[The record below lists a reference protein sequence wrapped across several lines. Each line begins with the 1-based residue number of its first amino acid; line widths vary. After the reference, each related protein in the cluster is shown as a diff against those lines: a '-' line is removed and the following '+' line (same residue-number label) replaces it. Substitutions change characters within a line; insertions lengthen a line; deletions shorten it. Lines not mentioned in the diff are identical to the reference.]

1 MAEKEVTL
9 WDDEETDSSHP
20 GKTARTF
27 GQAITAPAEGNSLI
41 SWRRGVQVSAA
52 IIPGGESSGERGGFG
67 DRIHLSKVQGRALCT
82 GKRNNNRLTVCRF
95 CSRIRI
101 ATGKTSNFKIP
112 K

>member
-52 IIPGGESSGERGGFG
+52 IIPGGESSGERGDSG
-67 DRIHLSKVQGRALCT
+67 T
-82 GKRNNNRLTVCRF
+82 GSTAPENGIV
-95 CSRIRI
+95 
-101 ATGKTSNFKIP
+101 TG
-112 K
+112 

>member
-52 IIPGGESSGERGGFG
+52 IIPGGESSGEGGDSG
-67 DRIHLSKVQGRALCT
+67 TGSTCVRCRAERFAPENGIVT
-82 GKRNNNRLTVCRF
+82 G
-95 CSRIRI
+95 
-101 ATGKTSNFKIP
+101 
-112 K
+112 